1 MVTEAVANGFNG
13 IVVLDS
19 NKDYLLI
26 NEILKYTG
34 LSSRQVLGLGTSIE
48 SEVVARMV
56 AKKLGINSNYIQTSV
71 IGTRDKSFVLWSK
84 GRVAEASLMSL
95 IVQEK
100 NMFSIKNMQEISKE
114 YKGLA
119 EKTRKLIF
127 LLY

>member
-1 MVTEAVANGFNG
+1 MMLLSIDVDRDNFAQKNSWIQKVVTEAVANGFNG

-84 GRVAEASLMSL
+84 GWA
-95 IVQEK
+95 
-100 NMFSIKNMQEISKE
+100 
-114 YKGLA
+114 
-119 EKTRKLIF
+119 
-127 LLY
+127 